1 MTSEGHW
8 SRLNL
13 AVRTQV
19 QSKAPDLWLVSS
31 EGFSLPTFASLLTL
45 HSSLLRTLIPSSFS
59 WSSSSSPSSSTS
71 SLSLPIPALP
81 LSLLLSLLSEGSVS
95 HSLPYNPLEVLEA
108 AELLGIDIDIHVVDK
123 AEQTPP
129 VESEASLGSF
139 LKPDED
145 SKLDVNLGE
154 TMEMEADGTFEC
166 KTCDYTTTRKGNM
179 RNHKQV
185 HSSNEPF
192 YKCPSDGCSF
202 KTKAK
207 SHMRIHTGAKHKGL
221 RIDCSFCDY
230 QTAYRKD
237 LGKHIEKKHTSG
249 TSPFAAPC
257 NICNFKGLDV
267 DELKIHI
274 NNRHRHNK
282 LPQTEDLKFS
292 TNIEG

>member
-1 MTSEGHW
+1 MTASQPEGHW
-8 SRLNL
+8 ARLNL
-13 AVRTQV
+13 ALSRELLW
-19 QSKAPDLWLVSS
+19 KAPNLWLVSS
-31 EGFSLPTFASLLTL
+31 EGFSLPTHTSLITL
-45 HSSLLRTLIPSSFS
+45 HSPLLKTLL
-59 WSSSSSPSSSTS
+59 SSSSSLEFSCSN
-71 SLSLPIPALP
+71 SLSVPVPALP
-81 LSLLLSLLSEGSVS
+81 LSLLLTLLSEGSVS

-123 AEQTPP
+123 TEQTPP
-129 VESEASLGSF
+129 PDESEAVLGSF

-179 RNHKQV
+179 RNHKQI